1 MVPRRIDCLREAVT
15 TSSGEVISRS
25 QRARRSGGWTTGPD
39 QPDALLAAGRA
50 LLYPGLALTSLLL
63 VRGPA
68 ELPMGD
74 ILLAMAGLLG
84 ALSLARRTLRLP
96 GLILVAGGLAGAGAL
111 LASVVSSDPLG
122 SVAIGVRVVYLVVV
136 VPWILLTLLTEQRH
150 VMRAVLWLV
159 GGAALCA
166 VGALAQVVL
175 GDIIPGG
182 EITGDN
188 RLTGFTGH
196 VSDLGGIT
204 AMGVGAALGAVFS
217 PLPKRHRRMAEAVL
231 ALSAMGLLLSGSVS
245 GMLAVLAVM
254 LFLGVRRAVRLRRAV
269 VLGALGTAAGMLAL
283 SMLAEADARNPVER
297 FLVTTGETSVGGESN
312 TAGSR
317 FELAVRAVEGITE
330 RPLTGHGL
338 VPPDNILLRT
348 LSVHNNFLA
357 AWHSGG
363 ILLFAG
369 VVIAS
374 AIAVRY
380 CLARDLSDPLC
391 TTVAGATVAA
401 MAFAQ
406 TAPSFYNRYYW
417 LPIAFAVVLTVHAR
431 ASSSAPGATDPPARH
446 GRRPRG

>member
-1 MVPRRIDCLREAVT
+1 MT
-15 TSSGEVISRS
+15 TSSDEGISPSR
-25 QRARRSGGWTTGPD
+25 RARPSGGWTTAPD

-68 ELPMGD
+68 ELPVGD
-74 ILLAMAGLLG
+74 ILVAMAGLLG

-96 GLILVAGGLAGAGAL
+96 GSILVAGGLAGAGAL

-122 SVAIGVRVVYLVVV
+122 SAAVGVRVVYLVVV
-136 VPWILLTLLTEQRH
+136 VPWVLLTLLTEQRH
-150 VMRAVLWLV
+150 VVRAVLWLV

-166 VGALAQVVL
+166 AGALAQVVL
-175 GDIIPGG
+175 GDIITGG

-217 PLPKRHRRMAEAVL
+217 PLPKRHRRVAGAVL
-231 ALSAMGLLLSGSVS
+231 ALSALGLMLSGSVS
-245 GMLAVLAVM
+245 GMLTVLAVV
-254 LFLGVRRAVRLRRAV
+254 LFLGVRQALRFRRAV
-269 VLGALGTAAGMLAL
+269 ILGALGTGAGMFAL
-283 SMLAEADARNPVER
+283 SVLAEAGARNPVER
-297 FLVTTGETSVGGESN
+297 LLVTTGETSVGGESN

-317 FELAVRAVEGITE
+317 FELTVRAVQGITE

-338 VPPDNILLRT
+338 VPADNILLRT

-401 MAFAQ
+401 MVFAQ

-417 LPIAFAVVLTVHAR
+417 LPIAFAVVLTVRAR
-431 ASSSAPGATDPPARH
+431 ASAPARSRPIPGSARLAFPG
-446 GRRPRG
+446 GRASCSRR